1 MNLNLIDWSD
11 SLSVKNVELDEQHKK
26 IICIINDL
34 HYALLKKKGNEILD
48 DILEELVDY
57 AKLHFSAEEKLFEKL
72 DYPGAEAHI
81 AQHCEFVNKV
91 LSFKWDLERGKV
103 TLSIDVM
110 EYLVSWFL
118 GHIQR
123 VDQEYVKIQM
133 N

>member
-1 MNLNLIDWSD
+1 MDLIDWSD

-26 IICIINDL
+26 IISIINNL
-34 HYALLKKKGNEILD
+34 HYALLKRRGNEILD

-57 AKLHFSAEEKLFEKL
+57 TKVHFSAEERLFETL
-72 DYPGAEAHI
+72 EYPGAEAHI
-81 AQHCEFVNKV
+81 AQHREFVNKIS
-91 LSFKWDLERGKV
+91 SFKWDLEKGRV